1 MGSENGNCH
10 AMYTH
15 GHKNLTFYRKY
26 AILGFPTYLPFLTL
40 FLRDSHNK
48 NLAVQIFTFA
58 DGTILKLRISMEK
71 GGDWKWAKKS
81 ESSMGRLHARY
92 GLHRGK
98 TLLQWKFHF
107 FILACVCC
115 YVLVG
120 PKLYNL

>member
-1 MGSENGNCH
+1 MAIVMPCTLTDTRTKRFIGN
-10 AMYTH
+10 
-15 GHKNLTFYRKY
+15 LR
-26 AILGFPTYLPFLTL
+26 LPYLFAFLTL
-40 FLRDSHNK
+40 FRDSHNK